1 MPEKSSTAKSSTG
14 KSSKSPNSASRAGV
28 GDTRK
33 SRRAKSIDG
42 DDGKRRTIEGSAT
55 ENTNDHDCI
64 ARVRRFNRFYT
75 RQLRVLRKTYLDSP
89 YSLGEARVLYEIAK
103 GGAPTASDIGRSLD
117 LDAGY
122 LSRTLRNFEKRGLIE
137 RKASTNDAR
146 QSHLA
151 LSAQGRKHF
160 APLERRSQRDVGE
173 MLARLAPGD
182 AARLIAAMATIEQLL
197 DDAPPENATPQRRYS
212 LRQPRHGDFG
222 WIVKRHAELYA
233 QEYGWGAPFEG
244 VCAQIVADF
253 INKFD
258 AERERCWIADMDG
271 ENVGSIMLAKDSE
284 TVARIRLLLVD
295 PQARGLGLGRRL
307 TDECI
312 GFAREAGYRKMTLW
326 THSVLTAARHIY
338 QQAGF
343 KLMRSDQHESW
354 GRPVVSEHWDLVL

>member
-1 MPEKSSTAKSSTG
+1 MPRKDSSRKDSQG
-14 KSSKSPNSASRAGV
+14 QNSESHARAGV
-28 GDTRK
+28 GSEGHGNPETPAGERGGARK
-33 SRRAKSIDG
+33 AI
-42 DDGKRRTIEGSAT
+42 KRGEADATIADER
-55 ENTNDHDCI
+55 I

-75 RQLRVLRKTYLDSP
+75 RQLGVLRKTYLDSP

-103 GGAPTASDIGRSLD
+103 GGAPTASDIGRTLD

-137 RKASTNDAR
+137 RKVSASDGR

-151 LSAQGRKHF
+151 LSARGRKSF
-160 APLERRSQRDVGE
+160 APLERRSQQDTAAT
-173 MLARLAPGD
+173 LARLAPAD
-182 AARLIAAMATIEQLL
+182 EARLIAAMATIEQLL
-197 DDAPPENATPQRRYS
+197 DATSPESSPPHSGYS
-212 LRQPRHGDFG
+212 LRGPRHGDFG

-253 INKFD
+253 VNAFD
-258 AERERCWIADMDG
+258 DKRERCWIAEVDG

-295 PQARGLGLGRRL
+295 PKARGLGLGRHL

-312 GFAREAGYRKMTLW
+312 RFARDAGYGKMTLW

-343 KLMRSDQHESW
+343 KLTRSEQHESW
-354 GRPVVSEHWDLVL
+354 GRPVVSEHWDLEF